1 MTKPHKQVTATARIL
16 RLVFAKRTPGVC
28 RVCGCTMTDPCYNP
42 GYGSCWWADAD
53 ETICSHCYHKEIFK
67 DPATEH
73 CVNTKNHIEIGGRRI
88 LGAANIKL
96 TEQ

>member
-1 MTKPHKQVTATARIL
+1 MKTKTNISMTRRWF
-16 RLVFAKRTPGVC
+16 RLVFATPTPGVC
-28 RVCGCTMTDPCYNP
+28 RVCGCTMTNPCYNP
-42 GYGSCWWADAD
+42 THGFCWWADAE